1 MSNRACIQRTTFID
15 HPTGEK
21 TFGYRIYDDHYLVYA
36 DTHEESIFQL
46 SELETISLAFEEQ
59 SDNTSQ
65 VRCST
70 ISLRTRRESLSTAFG
85 SITSKSRTV
94 IAV

>member
-1 MSNRACIQRTTFID
+1 MPNRTCIQRTTFID

-21 TFGYRIYDDHYLVYA
+21 TFGYRIYDDYYLVYA

-46 SELETISLAFEEQ
+46 SELETINLVFEEQ
-59 SDNTSQ
+59 SDKTSGPLFDDLFENEKG
-65 VRCST
+65 
-70 ISLRTRRESLSTAFG
+70 ISVDGVWLDYEQ
-85 SITSKSRTV
+85 IKDI